1 MSNLSKS
8 GWKVAA
14 FGKLLTHS
22 AFGPRFDGAAYIDDG
37 NIATL
42 RTTDIDNDGRISYET
57 MPLAKLDEDR
67 FSNHLLKS
75 GDLVITRS
83 GTCGIAAVF
92 DSFSQPVLPGAFLL
106 RFQFNNQADPYF
118 YRYYFNSPQGRSN
131 ILSVARG
138 AVQQNLNL
146 TNVVSLQVPVPPIAK
161 QQRIASFL
169 STYDDLIEN
178 NRRRMA
184 LLEESARLLYRE
196 WFVRLRFPGYEHT
209 PIVDGVPQGW
219 DRKLIADFFDTSSG
233 GTPSRTNPAFYDG
246 DINWV
251 KTQELDDGF
260 IFETMEKITETAVK
274 KSSAKLFPAN
284 TVLVSIYGGTNIGRT
299 GILVNPSTTNQACCA
314 LLPLDERAH
323 YIFTALYFREQ
334 REKLISLSQGAAQTN
349 ISQQVV
355 RTLPFTLPSRALMTT
370 FVETLLPVFEQ
381 TKILQLQN
389 QKLRT
394 ARDLLLPR
402 LMSGEL
408 AV

>member
-1 MSNLSKS
+1 MSWTPKRLDELGSVSRGRSRHRPRDAAHLYGGPHPFIQTGDVKHAGLYITGFSQTYTEAGLQQSKLWPAGTLCITIAANIADTAILGIDACFPDSVIGFIADSTQSDARFVKYLFDATIKVRAQQFSQGATQDNLSQE
-8 GWKVAA
+8 
-14 FGKLLTHS
+14 KLLS
-22 AFGPRFDGAAYIDDG
+22 LDFD
-37 NIATL
+37 
-42 RTTDIDNDGRISYET
+42 
-57 MPLAKLDEDR
+57 
-67 FSNHLLKS
+67 
-75 GDLVITRS
+75 
-83 GTCGIAAVF
+83 
-92 DSFSQPVLPGAFLL
+92 
-106 RFQFNNQADPYF
+106 
-118 YRYYFNSPQGRSN
+118 
-131 ILSVARG
+131 
-138 AVQQNLNL
+138 
-146 TNVVSLQVPVPPIAK
+146 VPPAAE
-161 QQRIASFL
+161 QTRIADVL

-178 NRRRMA
+178 NLRRIA

-233 GTPSRTNPAFYDG
+233 GTPSRTNPEFYDG

-284 TVLVSIYGGTNIGRT
+284 TVLVSIYGGKNIGRT

-355 RTLPFTLPSRALMTT
+355 RALPITLPSRALMTT

-381 TKILQLQN
+381 TKLLQLQN